1 MPPVPPVWLPSRLA
15 SVCWAALV
23 CASGCLDWSKLE
35 NGSCGDGFVSREEAC
50 DDGNRV
56 SGDGCSDAC
65 RIEPAVC
72 GDGRKTE
79 AEDCD
84 DANGQNTDACLN
96 DCHAASC
103 GDGQLWEFEEACDD
117 GNQDDGDGC
126 SQKCELEPQI
136 SGPRCGDGVLDPG
149 EACDDG
155 NTSNA
160 DSCLNGCSFATCGDG
175 YVRQGVEECDYGQA
189 ALDCTRGCLLCA
201 NAADAYFRPGNAH
214 CYTSHTVA
222 KSNEQARAIC
232 QAEGGDLWTITS
244 EAEGADTASKLALSG
259 EQWLGLLTNTNGG
272 NWVTGESTKYTSF
285 AVGEPRDLG
294 LRCISFDAEQP
305 NGAWRSEA
313 CNTKLGFVCE
323 RSPAFVFPETHHA
336 YRLHNTPVD
345 AATARANCLADGGH
359 LSVLQTPNE
368 RPFVAKNVN
377 IVSWVDAS
385 DAAADGQFV
394 WPSGELIE
402 AAAFAAGQPDDAD
415 QSQGCLMLN
424 PGDRYAD
431 ADCAEKHPYI
441 CEFE

>member
-1 MPPVPPVWLPSRLA
+1 MLPRVPLRFRFA
-15 SVCWAALV
+15 SACWVALV
-23 CASGCLDWSKLE
+23 FTAGCLNWSKLE
-35 NGSCGDGFVSREEAC
+35 DGSCGDGFVGREEAC

-65 RIEPAVC
+65 HIEPAVC
-72 GDGRKTE
+72 GDGRKAE

-160 DSCLNGCSFATCGDG
+160 DACLNGCSFATCGDG

-189 ALDCTRGCLLCA
+189 EADCTRGCLLCGS
-201 NAADAYFRPGNAH
+201 AADSYFRAGNAH
-214 CYTSHTVA
+214 CYTSHAVA
-222 KSNEQARAIC
+222 KSNEQARVVC

-244 EAEGADTASKLALSG
+244 EAEGADATSKLMLG
-259 EQWLGLLTNTNGG
+259 GQKWLGLLTNANGG
-272 NWVTGESTKYTSF
+272 NWVTGEGTKYTSF
-285 AVGEPRDLG
+285 AVGEPSDLA
-294 LRCISFDAEQP
+294 LRCISFDADVP
-305 NGAWRSEA
+305 NGAWSSTA

-323 RSPAFVFPETHHA
+323 RSPA
-336 YRLHNTPVD
+336 
-345 AATARANCLADGGH
+345 
-359 LSVLQTPNE
+359 LST
-368 RPFVAKNVN
+368 K
-377 IVSWVDAS
+377 
-385 DAAADGQFV
+385 
-394 WPSGELIE
+394 
-402 AAAFAAGQPDDAD
+402 
-415 QSQGCLMLN
+415 
-424 PGDRYAD
+424 
-431 ADCAEKHPYI
+431 
-441 CEFE
+441 